1 MWGWGQGGAGTMG
14 RAQCMKQV
22 TGEPL
27 GTRLPAAAPVAAS
40 RCVCARECVCVC
52 VRARECV
59 CVRVCVCVLGGS
71 GMENDKRTQHLA
83 DA

>member
-1 MWGWGQGGAGTMG
+1 MG

-52 VRARECV
+52 VRTRVRVCAR
-59 CVRVCVCVLGGS
+59 VRVCVGGLRY
-71 GMENDKRTQHLA
+71 GE
-83 DA
+83 